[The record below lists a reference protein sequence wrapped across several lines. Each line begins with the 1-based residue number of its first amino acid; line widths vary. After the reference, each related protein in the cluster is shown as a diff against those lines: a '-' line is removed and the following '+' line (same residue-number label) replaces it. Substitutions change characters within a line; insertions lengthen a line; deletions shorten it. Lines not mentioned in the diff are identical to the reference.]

1 MKSYK
6 IKMLPAAKIDLDGMI
21 DYLSEISSS
30 TALKQYDR
38 IIEKIN
44 TLKEF
49 PLMCEEYP
57 IDVMG
62 FRYRRMVVDKYLVF
76 YIVFEETIEIH
87 RIVYAKMDLTK
98 LIK

>member
-1 MKSYK
+1 MKNYK
-6 IKMLPAAKIDLDGMI
+6 IKMLPAATIDLGDMI
-21 DYLSEISSS
+21 NYLSQFYSS

-57 IDVMG
+57 IEIMG
-62 FRYRRMVVDKYLVF
+62 RKYRKMVVNDYLVF
-76 YIVFEETIEIH
+76 YLVLEDTIEIH
-87 RIVYAKMDLTK
+87 RIINAKMDLT
-98 LIK
+98 II